1 MHPYTRRHHAL
12 NHYQSRSITSK
23 LKTLPSS
30 RMFKPPLGDVC
41 CAVCTLIWWWSHD
54 SKVCEWYDQYIQF
67 RRISV
72 GFLPC
77 ILHCIQFTCSSCP
90 LSGRAVQPYLVH
102 AARPWPHGWPASAAE
117 NVDAG
122 DAGGSGLE
130 SWLEIFRIENN
141 RTWQDW
147 TAKGWKQYETIQ
159 VNTIFSPCPV
169 FWPPAG
175 RGFRGCGGGRRPQC
189 RSATES
195 AVSLTTGDTMRHD
208 ATWCYM
214 MRPNVTDVK
223 TTGLACIMI
232 ESYETCE
239 TCKLATKSCWYNDM
253 DLSWTAFQSASAPLP
268 EFGSRTLML
277 QVNRI
282 TDLSVMHLSS
292 GWAVAISRER
302 LNMFFMLQHII
313 KIYIYISRGSK
324 ELSRSYFLNGNLF
337 GSVTWL

>member
-1 MHPYTRRHHAL
+1 MTTWVTCQCRWECRCWWCWWQWTWIVTGNLQNRKQQDMTRL
-12 NHYQSRSITSK
+12 NSQRLETIWNNTSQHDLLPRPGFLTSGRSGV
-23 LKTLPSS
+23 S
-30 RMFKPPLGDVC
+30 RM
-41 CAVCTLIWWWSHD
+41 
-54 SKVCEWYDQYIQF
+54 
-67 RRISV
+67 RRRAT
-72 GFLPC
+72 P
-77 ILHCIQFTCSSCP
+77 
-90 LSGRAVQPYLVH
+90 AVQKCNRVRGEPYN
-102 AARPWPHGWPASAAE
+102 GW
-117 NVDAG
+117 
-122 DAGGSGLE
+122 
-130 SWLEIFRIENN
+130 
-141 RTWQDW
+141 
-147 TAKGWKQYETIQ
+147 
-159 VNTIFSPCPV
+159 
-169 FWPPAG
+169 
-175 RGFRGCGGGRRPQC
+175 
-189 RSATES
+189 
-195 AVSLTTGDTMRHD
+195 HD

>member
-1 MHPYTRRHHAL
+1 
-12 NHYQSRSITSK
+12 
-23 LKTLPSS
+23 
-30 RMFKPPLGDVC
+30 MFKPPLGDVC

-122 DAGGSGLE
+122 GSGLE
-130 SWLEIFRIENN
+130 SWLETFGIEN

-147 TAKGWKQYETIQ
+147 TAKGWKQHETIQ
-159 VNTIFSPCPV
+159 VNTTGCQHDLLPLPGFLTSGRSGVSRMRRRATPAVQKCNRVRGEPCN
-169 FWPPAG
+169 G
-175 RGFRGCGGGRRPQC
+175 
-189 RSATES
+189 
-195 AVSLTTGDTMRHD
+195 RHD
-208 ATWCYM
+208 ATWCDM

-239 TCKLATKSCWYNDM
+239 TCKVATKSCWYNDM
-253 DLSWTAFQSASAPLP
+253 DLSWTAFPECFCTAPFP

-302 LNMFFMLQHII
+302 LNMLFMLQHII
-313 KIYIYISRGSK
+313 KIYNDIYMCIYIYIYYISRGSK
-324 ELSRSYFLNGNLF
+324 ELSRSYFLNGDLF
-337 GSVTWL
+337 GWVTWL